1 MDEQIKSLKSLQ
13 SGESS
18 SSQRHISQ
26 VTKVSRSKSKR
37 VISKELLPCF
47 SKQEQLGDSLCED
60 IFILLKLK
68 LIFSRERFHSRPH
81 F

>member
-37 VISKELLPCF
+37 VISKELLLCF
-47 SKQEQLGDSLCED
+47 SKQE
-60 IFILLKLK
+60 
-68 LIFSRERFHSRPH
+68 
-81 F
+81 

>member
-37 VISKELLPCF
+37 VISKELLYPVF
-47 SKQEQLGDSLCED
+47 QNGG
-60 IFILLKLK
+60 
-68 LIFSRERFHSRPH
+68 
-81 F
+81 

>member
-13 SGESS
+13 SGES

-37 VISKELLPCF
+37 VISKELLYPVF
-47 SKQEQLGDSLCED
+47 QNRGNWAIAD
-60 IFILLKLK
+60 
-68 LIFSRERFHSRPH
+68 
-81 F
+81 

>member
-37 VISKELLPCF
+37 VISKELLYPVF
-47 SKQEQLGDSLCED
+47 QNRGNWGIAD
-60 IFILLKLK
+60 
-68 LIFSRERFHSRPH
+68 
-81 F
+81 